1 MSAKKTVKIKNALD
15 KDANSLSNVVEKAE
29 LWLLP
34 IAVDARADSNVEA
47 AIYFASRH
55 KKEVIDADNLK
66 ESWYESICEDIERG
80 EHFAKLGKEV
90 KKRVKLK
97 TISLAEA
104 SEVLSGN
111 HTNSLSRF
119 FDCHDCRDYNE
130 EDFIDA
136 TFFRAVDWLSIVG
149 FEPWL
154 DSLSHYTASRLTG
167 VAEHINGIWYLF
179 FWCRSNQAMD
189 STGIIPLQ
197 AALWTLMRGSVEESK
212 PWIKP
217 PSLTQNKC
225 FGDITVAGLLPF
237 IWHRINPSGL
247 DYKIITEALGFL
259 FQTQMR
265 SGGWPFSTTE
275 SKPGIWPT
283 CVAIHSL
290 AMTKPRGWEQMCKKA
305 SEWLITQQTK
315 DGYWHVSEVPAVMIT
330 VLVLDSINLANN
342 SDNVTFRMSNR
353 INHLQ
358 EEKVN
363 QTTYDWSIHTKRE
376 VYCNGQRIAQLPNL
390 QFKLFECLY
399 KKPGKYVKNETL
411 EKCWGDKKPDY
422 KNYLPTAMSQVQS
435 KLKEGLVEN
444 KIHVKGNVIEPKQ
457 ENKKNV
463 SYKLVT

>member
-66 ESWYESICEDIERG
+66 ESWCESICEDIERG

-149 FEPWL
+149 FKPWL

-358 EEKVN
+358 EEKVSQKKGKKIEKRKGKERKLEGKKKHYIEPKEREN
-363 QTTYDWSIHTKRE
+363 IIKEIIEGYPRGSNVSIARKAMIEIEKKHGAKSNGKPWYTEKTLAKE
-376 VYCNGQRIAQLPNL
+376 V
-390 QFKLFECLY
+390 
-399 KKPGKYVKNETL
+399 
-411 EKCWGDKKPDY
+411 
-422 KNYLPTAMSQVQS
+422 S
-435 KLKEGLVEN
+435 KLKT
-444 KIHVKGNVIEPKQ
+444 
-457 ENKKNV
+457 KKNRRENAR
-463 SYKLVT
+463 